1 VQHASTLR
9 EGLLDE
15 PTADVESS
23 ADDAAEASL
32 SSADMTWDK
41 ASGEKEE
48 KEEKG
53 GEEAAEE
60 GEEGQPTNY
69 SFSFFHVTFCLAS
82 MYIAMLL
89 TSWGNVEGVDKELS
103 VNTSMTSVWIK
114 FITAWVCLVLYG
126 WTLLAPTM
134 FPDRDFS

>member
-1 VQHASTLR
+1 MEHASTLR
-9 EGLLDE
+9 ESLLDE
-15 PTADVESS
+15 PADVESS

-32 SSADMTWDK
+32 SSAEMTWDK
-41 ASGEKEE
+41 ASGE

-103 VNTSMTSVWIK
+103 VNTSMTSVWVK

-126 WTLLAPTM
+126 WTLLAPIM
-134 FPDRDFS
+134 FPDREFS